1 MSSIISLEQQ
11 HKKLIKKTPKSNKHF
26 SEDLKNKTLSSL
38 LLQPVSEKETMSVI
52 GNISSRKAVDQNL
65 ISKEFKDKLKI
76 PVTIITNIFF
86 NR

>member
-1 MSSIISLEQQ
+1 MFFQIWQ
-11 HKKLIKKTPKSNKHF
+11 KRV
-26 SEDLKNKTLSSL
+26 SSL

-65 ISKEFKDKLKI
+65 ISKEFKDKLKT
-76 PVTIITNIFF
+76 PVTIIPNIFF